1 LAVCGCHVGR
11 RHGVRFLE
19 DREGRPWTWVM
30 GEHPDDKSVE
40 QILDKEARHIAR
52 QQAELETEELGY
64 TRAV

>member
-1 LAVCGCHVGR
+1 
-11 RHGVRFLE
+11 
-19 DREGRPWTWVM
+19 M